1 MDIGSIFFI
10 LGGGSLA
17 IGLVAWIVGFIR
29 AVKAEEQ
36 RLISERLNA
45 YCRRE

>member
-29 AVKAEEQ
+29 AVKQ
-36 RLISERLNA
+36 QPINDRLNTF
-45 YCRRE
+45 CRRE